1 MENSYKKDS
10 NFLFGINVLGEV
22 TGEFGLGT
30 AARATLRAMEA
41 ANIPFAVQNY
51 QVDWH
56 RNLDDTYTN
65 FFSQERPYPI
75 NLVHI
80 NPEYRLYHSLGTEYF
95 QGKYNIAYWAW
106 EMLEFPQAWQWA
118 FDFFDEI
125 WTLSNYCAEIIS
137 SVSPIPVVTLPPNIS
152 LPPSNMSRE
161 ALGLPLDKF
170 IFLFMFD
177 FHSTLVRKNPIAI
190 IEAFKKAFG
199 KSNNDAQLLI
209 KFSNAKYYPEQK
221 ERLLSSAEN
230 NSSIHFIDGH
240 LLKEEVYGLINN
252 CNCYVSLHRAEGFGL
267 TMAEAMFYG
276 KPVISTGY
284 SSNIEFMNVNNS
296 FLVQYEL
303 KEMPES
309 GGPYA
314 KGSICA
320 AADVDHAAYLMEYI
334 YQNYEEAKEVGAQA
348 ARDIRSLLAPQVI
361 GNKIRKRL
369 EYITKRMDRE
379 TKSSQFHSLRDKK
392 ALLENQIK
400 GWKQT
405 AKQLQT
411 NLENPQFQ
419 VKSF

>member
-10 NFLFGINVLGEV
+10 NYPFGFNVLGEV
-22 TGEFGLGT
+22 AGEFGLGQG
-30 AARATLRAMEA
+30 ARSTLRSMEA
-41 ANIPFAVQNY
+41 ANIPFVVQNH

-56 RNLDDTYTN
+56 RNLDDTYRS
-65 FFSQERPYPI
+65 FFTEERPYSI
-75 NLVHI
+75 NLIHI
-80 NPEYRLYHSLGTEYF
+80 NPEHHLYHGLGTEYF
-95 QGKYNIAYWAW
+95 RGRYSIAYWAW

-125 WTLSNYCAEIIS
+125 WTPSNYSAQVIAA
-137 SVSPIPVVTLPPNIS
+137 VSPIPVIKIPHSIQLQPIS
-152 LPPSNMSRE
+152 LGRKK
-161 ALGLPLDKF
+161 LGLPKDKF
-170 IFLFMFD
+170 IYLFMFD
-177 FHSTLVRKNPIAI
+177 FHSTLVRKNTIAV

-199 KSNNDAQLLI
+199 KSNNDVLLII

-221 ERLLSSAEN
+221 QRLLSSAEDY
-230 NSSIHFIDGH
+230 SSIHFIDGH

-252 CNCYVSLHRAEGFGL
+252 CDCYVSLHRAEGFGL
-267 TMAEAMFYG
+267 TMSEAMFYG
-276 KPVISTGY
+276 KPVIATGY

-303 KEMPES
+303 KEISES

-320 AADVDHAAYLMEYI
+320 DADVDHAAYLMEYV
-334 YQNYEEAKEVGAQA
+334 YQNYEEAKKVGAQA
-348 ARDIRSLLAPQVI
+348 AQDIRSLLGPKVI

-369 EYITKRMDRE
+369 EYITKRMGRE

-392 ALLENQIK
+392 AFLENQIK

-405 AKQLQT
+405 AKQLQKEI
-411 NLENPQFQ
+411 ENPQFQ
-419 VKSF
+419 IKNF